1 MDVKRMYE
9 LKTQIKAL
17 EEELA
22 VLEKEAKESLPEGKS
37 QVGDY
42 IINIVARENIAIND
56 FDKVKSFLGKMRLSG
71 TYLEQKLNKEFNVY
85 YKTSRA
91 AQAALGDAVEIK
103 VSKSITVKEAK

>member
-1 MDVKRMYE
+1 MDVKRLYE

-22 VLEKEAKESLPEGKS
+22 VLEKEAKESLPIGKS
-37 QVGDY
+37 QVGNY
-42 IINIVARENIAIND
+42 IINVVARENVAVND

-85 YKTSRA
+85 YKTSES
-91 AQAALGDAVEIK
+91 AQKALGDAVELK
-103 VSKSITVKEAK
+103 VSKSLTIKEAK